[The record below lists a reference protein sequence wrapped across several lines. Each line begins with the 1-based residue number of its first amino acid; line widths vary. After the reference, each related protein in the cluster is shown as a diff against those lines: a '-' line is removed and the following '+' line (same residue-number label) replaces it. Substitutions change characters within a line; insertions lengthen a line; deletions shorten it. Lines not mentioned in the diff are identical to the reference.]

1 MEKQSTSCSRL
12 RRTYGMLCAGELY
25 LAAALFLLIVVLVFI
40 SALTRK
46 IGLPIQWTMDVTKL
60 CFAWLAFLS
69 GDIAL
74 RMGVLPGIDMF
85 VLKLPP
91 KVRIAL
97 TFIARIL
104 MFTLLA
110 FFVYYGF
117 KLASSNVKRTFQTL
131 HISYSF
137 VTLSLPV
144 CSVLMMLSM
153 ISNTVDDLK
162 KKSDR

>member
-1 MEKQSTSCSRL
+1 MVCV
-12 RRTYGMLCAGELY
+12 GEIY
-25 LAAALFLLIVVLVFI
+25 IAASLFVLIVILVFI
-40 SALTRK
+40 SALSRK
-46 IGLPIQWTMDVTKL
+46 IGLPIQWTMDISKL

-74 RMGVLPGIDMF
+74 RSGVLPRIDMLI
-85 VLKLPP
+85 VKLPP
-91 KVRIAL
+91 KFQVFLTYIAKL
-97 TFIARIL
+97 F
-104 MFTLLA
+104 MFMLLA

-137 VTLSLPV
+137 VTMSLPV

-153 ISNTVDDLK
+153 ISNVIDDLK
-162 KKSDR
+162 KKSNR

>member
-1 MEKQSTSCSRL
+1 MEKQSSDRSLLHRAYNL
-12 RRTYGMLCAGELY
+12 LCVGELY
-25 LAAALFLLIVVLVFI
+25 LAAALFMLIVVLVFL

-46 IGLPIQWTMDVTKL
+46 IGIPIQWTMDVTKL

-74 RMGVLPGIDMF
+74 RSGVLPGIDML
-85 VLKLPP
+85 VLKLRPTLR
-91 KVRIAL
+91 V
-97 TFIARIL
+97 IL
-104 MFTLLA
+104 GYVVKICMFLLLV

-131 HISYSF
+131 PISYSL
-137 VTLSLPV
+137 VTMSLPV
-144 CSVLMMLSM
+144 CSVLMMFSM

-162 KKSDR
+162 KKTHR